1 MRFQVVGVLLTGL
14 LLTAGCTF
22 LSEPESHADE
32 HSVQSDVRMTLT
44 SSKAEYTR
52 QDQIALSI
60 GLTNTGRTDCAV
72 GRVSEGTVTIVSF
85 LRDGVPV
92 APALTNGSYI
102 NGFADF
108 LSANLVPL
116 RPGAS
121 LSVPWTSEGGTSVE
135 DRRALRTSSLDNFD
149 EAALAFWAVDVPG
162 KYEVSARYVHPL
174 LPAAAPAGNPC
185 LASGEAAS
193 VAFTVTG
200 G

>member
-1 MRFQVVGVLLTGL
+1 MRFQAVVVLLTGL

-22 LSEPESHADE
+22 LSESESRAAEDAV
-32 HSVQSDVRMTLT
+32 SSDVRMTV
-44 SSKAEYTR
+44 SSAKAAYTR
-52 QDQIALSI
+52 QEQIALSI
-60 GLTNTGRTDCAV
+60 GLTNTGSTDCTV
-72 GRVSEGTVTIVSF
+72 SRVSEGAVTIVSF

-102 NGFADF
+102 DGFAAF

-135 DRRALRTSSLDNFD
+135 DRRALSTSSLDNLD
-149 EAALAFWAVDVPG
+149 EAALAFWAVDAPG
-162 KYEVSARYVHPL
+162 KYELSARYVHPL
-174 LPAAAPAGNPC
+174 PPAAAPAGSPC
-185 LASGEAAS
+185 LASSEAAS